1 MLSNPEISVVI
12 PVRNGMPYLPAAIES
27 VLENSLDGLNLEIV
41 ISDNYSVDET
51 SDYLSRLTDPRITL
65 VRPTRPLS
73 AAGNWTFVTQRAKAP
88 LVKLLCAD
96 DILYQGGLQ
105 NQVRI
110 MSEHPECILVSSN
123 RSVIDRS
130 GKKLI
135 RSMSRPLA
143 PGVHEAREVLNRIW
157 LDARNHIGEPSAVT
171 FRRDP
176 LLQALPW
183 DETIP
188 YVLDLELYVRLLS
201 RGSIFISDRLDSAF
215 RVHSS
220 GWSSKIAKDQDE
232 QFFEFYKKVSP
243 GFYGKS
249 KINKLRTLRVW
260 VLSKLQM
267 RLRNGLYLY
276 IKITDRNPQ

>member
-41 ISDNYSVDET
+41 ISDNYSTDET

-65 VRPTRPLS
+65 VRPPRPLS
-73 AAGNWTFVTQRAKAP
+73 AAGNWTFVTQRANAP

-96 DILYQGGLQ
+96 DVLYQGGLQ

-201 RGSIFISDRLDSAF
+201 QGSIFISNRLDSGF
-215 RVHSS
+215 RVHPS

-249 KINKLRTLRVW
+249 NFTKLRTIRVW
-260 VLSKLQM
+260 LLSKMQM
-267 RLRNGLYLY
+267 RLRNSLYLY
-276 IKITDRNPQ
+276 IKITDRNSQ